1 MENTG
6 LVTQSARPLSL
17 SQSQEILVDSTNGA
31 SSKVVAF
38 EKGQMPASEK
48 GKSGRL
54 VTFLKQ
60 QNVIPTVPEKGSVAG
75 ATIRSGGTNML
86 EGSALIGAGLLG
98 IGLVALGA
106 IKVIGG
112 LFIGGGKLAGKAGLA
127 LFKGTVFVVK
137 GIGMGIAVVG
147 IGIASGVMSI
157 GQAFI
162 KLMCKIG
169 NFFYYQFSVE
179 KKFVDEA
186 LKLDS
191 FGALQH
197 QGQHNF
203 RIAFK
208 LIRGNLELSEEDAEK
223 EFQKASANSMKEYLK
238 NNTQIS
244 AFAENVVAKIKPA
257 SKEDMEARLGE
268 VIALI
273 KKELPEASSIQVIAK
288 KELPEASS
296 MQVIAEAILRDAF
309 EAVKGAKLEAFK
321 TAQSNLVQ
329 AETKPLLKVEGAAP
343 NTGASGSSSVVLG
356 EDEEEEELDTSKRP
370 VSTSSTV
377 AAAST
382 PLDNKT

>member
-6 LVTQSARPLSL
+6 LVTQSAHPLSL
-17 SQSQEILVDSTNGA
+17 SQSQEILVDSTNGTSTNGA
-31 SSKVVAF
+31 SSKVVPILV
-38 EKGQMPASEK
+38 EGQMPASEK
-48 GKSGRL
+48 GKPGKV
-54 VTFLKQ
+54 VTFLKK
-60 QNVIPTVPEKGSVAG
+60 QNVMVTVPENGSVSVE
-75 ATIRSGGTNML
+75 TMKSGGANMAQ
-86 EGSALIGAGLLG
+86 GAVLIGAGLVG

-112 LFIGGGKLAGKAGLA
+112 LFIGGCVLTGKAGLA
-127 LFKGTVFVVK
+127 LLKGTVFVVK

-147 IGIASGVMSI
+147 VGIASGAMSI

-162 KLMCKIG
+162 KLMCKVG

-191 FGALQH
+191 FGALRH
-197 QGQHNF
+197 QGQNNF
-203 RIAFK
+203 GIAFK
-208 LIRGNLELSEEDAEK
+208 LIRGNLELSEADAEI

-244 AFAENVVAKIKPA
+244 AFANKVVAKIKPA
-257 SKEDMEARLGE
+257 SEEDMEVRLGE

-273 KKELPEASSIQVIAK
+273 KKELPAASSMK
-288 KELPEASS
+288 KELPAASS

-309 EAVKGAKLEAFK
+309 KAVKDAKLEAFK

-329 AETKPLLKVEGAAP
+329 EETKSFLQVERDAP
-343 NTGASGSSSVVLG
+343 STSVSVVLG

-370 VSTSSTV
+370 VSTPSTV

-382 PLDNKT
+382 PLDNKTE

>member
-6 LVTQSARPLSL
+6 LVTQSAHPLSL
-17 SQSQEILVDSTNGA
+17 SQSQEILVDSTNGTSTNGA
-31 SSKVVAF
+31 SSKVVPILV
-38 EKGQMPASEK
+38 EGQMPASEK
-48 GKSGRL
+48 GKPGKV
-54 VTFLKQ
+54 VTFLKK
-60 QNVIPTVPEKGSVAG
+60 QNVMVTVPENGSVSVE
-75 ATIRSGGTNML
+75 TMKSGGANMAQ
-86 EGSALIGAGLLG
+86 GAVLIGAGLVG

-112 LFIGGGKLAGKAGLA
+112 LFIGGCVLTGKAGLA
-127 LFKGTVFVVK
+127 LLKGTVFVVK

-147 IGIASGVMSI
+147 VGIASGAMSI

-162 KLMCKIG
+162 KLMCKVG

-244 AFAENVVAKIKPA
+244 AFAEKVVAKIKPA

-273 KKELPEASSIQVIAK
+273 KKELPEASS
-288 KELPEASS
+288 

-309 EAVKGAKLEAFK
+309 EAVKGAKLKAFT
-321 TAQSNLVQ
+321 TAQLNLVQ
-329 AETKPLLKVEGAAP
+329 EETKSLLKAGGAP
-343 NTGASGSSSVVLG
+343 PSTGVPSSDSLVL
-356 EDEEEEELDTSKRP
+356 DEEEEELDTSRRP
-370 VSTSSTV
+370 VSMPPTV
-377 AAAST
+377 VAVPM
-382 PLDNKT
+382 PLDAKTE